1 MLGIYNP
8 ILPIPHVDQFSIQAP
23 FTSNL
28 SFHRSIKLIPPYL
41 FCSYPSLALLPGLS
55 LHCINACALLGKE
68 HRPLFG
74 TLYPPRPTMATLTP
88 GESRALEITERVA
101 SCFSLI
107 GTIFIFVT
115 FVSSPNF
122 RRPINRLVFYASWG
136 NTLCNIGTLMSESP
150 IRAGGSSH
158 LCQFQGFL
166 IQM

>member
-1 MLGIYNP
+1 M
-8 ILPIPHVDQFSIQAP
+8 
-23 FTSNL
+23 
-28 SFHRSIKLIPPYL
+28 
-41 FCSYPSLALLPGLS
+41 PSLTA
-55 LHCINACALLGKE
+55 
-68 HRPLFG
+68 R
-74 TLYPPRPTMATLTP
+74 
-88 GESRALEITERVA
+88 ESTALETTERVA

-150 IRAGGSSH
+150 IRMGANSH

>member
-1 MLGIYNP
+1 M
-8 ILPIPHVDQFSIQAP
+8 
-23 FTSNL
+23 TS
-28 SFHRSIKLIPPYL
+28 
-41 FCSYPSLALLPGLS
+41 
-55 LHCINACALLGKE
+55 
-68 HRPLFG
+68 
-74 TLYPPRPTMATLTP
+74 LTAR
-88 GESRALEITERVA
+88 ESKALETTERVA

-150 IRAGGSSH
+150 IRMGANSH